1 MRILSID
8 PGKATGFA
16 FSSVDDETG
25 RFKLLDQWV
34 THDGVDG
41 VAAWFWS
48 DARDYYRPDI
58 TIVERFIVRPNQPVD
73 PIALEVIGF
82 IKGTHP
88 DASQIVWRL
97 RSDKA
102 HIPDQILKDH
112 GLWFT
117 GKQVNHTDGR
127 DVNDA
132 IIHTLSWL
140 CFRAKHRPTID
151 WLFPPEGVDT
161 TRVPVLD

>member
-1 MRILSID
+1 MKILAID
-8 PGKATGFA
+8 PGKASGFA
-16 FSSVDDETG
+16 FSEIDEDTG
-25 RFKLLDQWV
+25 EWRLLKVWV

-41 VAAWFWS
+41 VAEQYWDGGGAYLNA
-48 DARDYYRPDI
+48 DV

-88 DASQIVWRL
+88 RADTIEWRL
-97 RSDKA
+97 RSDKK
-102 HIPDQILKDH
+102 HIPDALLRQH
-112 GLWFT
+112 GLWYT
-117 GKQVNHTDGR
+117 GSQVGHTDGR

-140 CFRAKHRPTID
+140 CFKARHQPTIE
-151 WLFPPEGVDT
+151 WLFPDE
-161 TRVPVLD
+161 